1 MPSKIRLDVHQIQAV
16 NIGLYRTA
24 FDKIV
29 NLSGFEIRPADQSGC
44 VWEFQRPDSGGPG
57 RLLHVEAFLSGG
69 GVTMSVEGTA
79 YMITRQHFTLA
90 LAFPSAPRNM
100 WLNES
105 NHKVLPKDDES
116 SLPPGWPPEL
126 VAKVIRSRFRRV
138 VIIDESFLLRKI
150 GLRAPLS
157 LR

>member
-1 MPSKIRLDVHQIQAV
+1 MPSKTRLDVHQIQSV

-29 NLSGFEIRPADQSGC
+29 DLAGFQIQPTDQSGW

-57 RLLHVEAFLSGG
+57 RLLHVEGFLSGG
-69 GVTMSVEGTA
+69 GVTISVEGTA

-100 WLNES
+100 WLSDS
-105 NHKVLPKDDES
+105 NHKVLPKDDEL
-116 SLPPGWPPEL
+116 SLPAGWPREL
-126 VAKVIRSRFRRV
+126 VAKVIRSRFRKV
-138 VIIDESFLLRKI
+138 VIIDESFLLQKI
-150 GLRAPLS
+150 GLRTPLS